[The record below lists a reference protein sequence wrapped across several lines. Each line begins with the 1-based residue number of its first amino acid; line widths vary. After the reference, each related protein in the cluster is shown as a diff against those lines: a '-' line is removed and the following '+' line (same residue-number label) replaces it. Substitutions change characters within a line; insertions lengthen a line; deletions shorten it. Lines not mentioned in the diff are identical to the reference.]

1 MPVCGLLTEETISLK
16 TRITQLLHIHY
27 PVLQGG
33 LAHLAYADLAA
44 AVSNAGGL
52 GQVTATSLANPEE
65 LRKEIRD
72 VKRLT
77 QRPFGVNFAIS
88 EYRAIDSMLKV
99 ALEEQVP
106 IVTLTGGNPAP
117 LMPLLRQ
124 SETKVLVLVSS
135 VRQAKHAEELGADA
149 VIAVGQEGGGHIGR
163 DDVGSLVLTAS
174 VVDAVSIPV
183 VASGGFADGRG
194 LVSALSLGADGIE
207 MGTRFVATQ
216 ECRASQAYKDALLAT
231 PADGTKVVQRSV
243 GTPARV
249 LPSAW
254 VQKIL
259 EVEQEQPE
267 KHILYP
273 LVARENN
280 VVAAIEGRMQEGYA
294 YAGQS
299 AAFIHDI
306 PAVSELM
313 QRLIAEAYRSFDR
326 IDHVM
331 NE

>member
-1 MPVCGLLTEETISLK
+1 MCGLRTEETISLK
-16 TRITQLLHIHY
+16 TRITELLHIAH

-52 GQVTATSLANPEE
+52 GQVTATFLANPEE
-65 LRKEIRD
+65 LREEIRK

-77 QRPFGVNFAIS
+77 QRSFGVNFAIS
-88 EYRAIDSMLKV
+88 EHRAIDSMLRA

-117 LMPLLRQ
+117 LMPILRE
-124 SETKVLVLVSS
+124 SDTKVLVLVSS

-163 DDVGSLVLTAS
+163 DDVGSLILTAS
-174 VVDAVSIPV
+174 VVDAVAIPV

-207 MGTRFVATQ
+207 MGTRFVATK

-231 PADGTKVVQRSV
+231 GADGTKVVQRSV

-259 EVEQEQPE
+259 EVEQEQPD
-267 KHILYP
+267 KQILYP
-273 LVARENN
+273 LIAREKNL
-280 VVAAIEGRMQEGYA
+280 VAAIEGRLQEGYA

-299 AAFIHDI
+299 AAFIHDV

-313 QRLIAEAYRSFDR
+313 QRLIAEAYQSFHR

-331 NE
+331 NQ